1 MEVGRAVVAAG
12 AGGQIGTVGTTGVGE
27 SVVTGGGIELCA

>member
-12 AGGQIGTVGTTGVGE
+12 AGGQIGTVGTTVAGE
-27 SVVTGGGIELCA
+27 SVVTGGGIEVCA